1 MFKFFYNISGFF
13 IPHLDENEKEEVA
26 GNISDA
32 TTPNFDY
39 YLLVVLS
46 CSIATLG
53 LLTNSPAV
61 IIGAMLIA
69 PLMSSIIGMGLAVV
83 TSDNQLLSK
92 SLSTLLRG
100 IALAILLSLIV
111 AIFNRIFPFIVL
123 SQLPEQ
129 VLTRSRP
136 TPIDLAIALAGGI
149 AAAYSMTRK
158 TLSAALPGVAIA
170 TALMPPLCTVG
181 IGIAFFRWD
190 IALGALVLFLTNA
203 VTITF
208 AAAMTFLF
216 SGFSPRSRHSAD
228 HLKRNLIISAIL
240 LLVIFLPLAYY
251 SYTFVRKAND
261 NRQIITAVT
270 EAVGSIANI
279 ELVDIN
285 QTLDGNALNLVLT
298 IRTNNPLRYEQV
310 VEIQD
315 RIVQQLGR
323 TVSLQVNQV
332 FAERLDPL
340 VPPTPTATPKPGIT
354 PSPVPTATAVPTRT
368 PVPTPT
374 PGSGIIT
381 QYNLPALKLYQQ
393 PGGPVIGEIKPG
405 QEITVMGEEKVFEGL
420 MWTKV
425 ADAEGRVGW
434 IPKVT
439 IQIRTA
445 TPTQTATPMP

>member
-13 IPHLDENEKEEVA
+13 IPHLDENEKEEVT
-26 GNISDA
+26 GSISEA

-39 YLLVVLS
+39 YLLVMLS

-69 PLMSSIIGMGLAVV
+69 PLMSSIIGIGLAVV
-83 TSDNQLLSK
+83 TSDNELLSK

-129 VLTRSRP
+129 VLIRSRP

-158 TLSAALPGVAIA
+158 NLSAALPGVAIA

-181 IGIAFFRWD
+181 IGIAFLRWD

-203 VTITF
+203 ITISF
-208 AAAMTFLF
+208 ASAATFLF
-216 SGFSPRSRHSAD
+216 CGFSPRNRHSAE
-228 HLKRNLIISAIL
+228 HLKRNLVISAIL

-251 SYTFVRKAND
+251 SFTFVKKANE
-261 NRQIITAVT
+261 NRQIIAAVT
-270 EAVGSIANI
+270 NAVGSITNI
-279 ELVDIN
+279 EPVDIN
-285 QTLDGNALNLVLT
+285 QTLNADVLNLVLT
-298 IRTNNPLRYEQV
+298 IRTNNPLRYQQV
-310 VEIQD
+310 VDIQD
-315 RIVQQLGR
+315 KIVQSLDR
-323 TVSLQVNQV
+323 TVSLQINQV
-332 FAERLDPL
+332 FAERLGPL
-340 VPPTPTATPKPGIT
+340 VPPTPTATSKPGIT
-354 PSPVPTATAVPTRT
+354 PKPVPTATAVPTRT

-381 QYNLPALKLYQQ
+381 RYNLPDLKLYQE
-393 PGGPVIGEIKPG
+393 PGGPVISEIKPG
-405 QEITVMGEEKVFEGL
+405 QEIMVMGQEKVFEGL
-420 MWTKV
+420 IWTKV
-425 ADAEGRVGW
+425 SDAEGRVGW

-439 IQIRTA
+439 MQIITA
-445 TPTQTATPMP
+445 TPTQIATPTQ

>member
-1 MFKFFYNISGFF
+1 MLKFFYNISGFF
-13 IPHLDENEKEEVA
+13 IPRLDENEKKEITEGIA
-26 GNISDA
+26 EA
-32 TTPNFDY
+32 TTPSFDY

-69 PLMSSIIGMGLAVV
+69 PLMSSIIGIGLAVV
-83 TSDNQLLSK
+83 TSNSELLSK

-129 VLTRSRP
+129 VITRSRP

-149 AAAYSMTRK
+149 AAAYAMTRK
-158 TLSAALPGVAIA
+158 NLSAALPGVAIA
-170 TALMPPLCTVG
+170 TAVMPPLCTVG
-181 IGIAFFRWD
+181 IGIAFFQWD
-190 IALGALVLFLTNA
+190 IAFGALVLFLVNA
-203 VTITF
+203 ITIAF
-208 AAAMTFLF
+208 ASAITFLF
-216 SGFSPRSRHSAD
+216 SGFSPRSRISTEN
-228 HLKRNLIISAIL
+228 LKRNLTISAIL

-251 SYTFVRKAND
+251 SYTFVKKAND
-261 NRQIITAVT
+261 NRQIISAVT
-270 EAVGSIANI
+270 EAVGSIENI

-285 QTLDGNALNLVLT
+285 QTLNGDTLNLVLT

-315 RIVQQLGR
+315 QIVSSLDQ
-323 TVSLQVNQV
+323 TVSLQINQV

-340 VPPTPTATPKPGIT
+340 VPPTPTATLKPGIT

-368 PVPTPT
+368 PIPTPT

-381 QYNLPALKLYQQ
+381 RYNPPALNIYQE
-393 PGGPVIGEIKPG
+393 PGGPVIGEIRPG
-405 QEITVMGEEKVFEGL
+405 QEIVIMGQEKVFEGL
-420 MWTKV
+420 IWTKV
-425 ADAEGRVGW
+425 TDGEGRVGW

-439 IQIRTA
+439 IQLSTA
-445 TPTQTATPMP
+445 TPTQTETPLP